1 MNKCFDCGQE
11 FPSLRSLHA
20 HIKVHDICLGDYY
33 VKHLN
38 KRDLYTDEP
47 IPFKNYTQYLE
58 QDFLSYKNYQLW
70 LDSRTHEEARQYILA
85 QAYEKIA
92 EKDIKESPPNL
103 YWQLGQ
109 MADTTEIK
117 KHFGSYLNF
126 CKMIELKCNFKNL
139 PKCFWESCPDLPILI
154 DTREQQPLEFK
165 NSIKQKLD
173 FGDYTTNGQYY
184 SKTFID
190 RKSESDFLGTFGSGI
205 DRFKHE
211 MDRCVSF
218 NSYMFV
224 LVESNITKIKENP
237 RNRKIHLEYVW
248 HNCKELILQY
258 PKNLQIIFGQSRS
271 GVQKLVPKILFFGKE
286 LWGVDLQYFIEERIK
301 EKNVVKR

>member
-1 MNKCFDCGQE
+1 MSKCLDCGQE
-11 FPSLRSLHA
+11 FASLRSLHT
-20 HIKVHDICLGDYY
+20 HIKVHDVCIGDYY
-33 VKHLN
+33 VKHLD
-38 KRDLYTDEP
+38 KRDLYTNEP
-47 IPFKNYTQYLE
+47 IPFKNHQQYLE
-58 QDFLSYKNYQLW
+58 QDFLSYRNYQLW
-70 LDSRTHEEARQYILA
+70 LDSKTNHEARQSILSNA
-85 QAYEKIA
+85 IKKIR

-117 KHFGSYLNF
+117 KHFGAYSVF
-126 CKMIELKCNFKNL
+126 CKEVGLECNFKNL
-139 PKCFWESCPDLPILI
+139 PKDFWESNPELPILI

-173 FGDYTTNGQYY
+173 FGDYTTNGQHY

-190 RKSESDFLGTFGSGI
+190 RKSESDFLGTFGAGI
-205 DRFKHE
+205 DRFKRE

-224 LVESNITKIKENP
+224 VVESNIAKIKENP
-237 RNRKIHLEYVW
+237 RNRKIHLDYVW

-258 PKNLQIIFGQSRS
+258 PKNLQIIFAQSRA
-271 GVQKLVPKILFFGKE
+271 GVQKLVPKILFFGGD
-286 LWGVDLQYFIEERIK
+286 LWDVDLQYFIEERIK
-301 EKNVVKR
+301 KKS